1 MSNKRGFLLC
11 ENPEPTKWQL
21 HAPIQGNLW
30 ILGWRRL
37 PEYEIEGGVPDEVAE
52 ILANSLTRA
61 ALVSFPAIESSSNTS
76 DYVRRIDAGLLESME
91 AGFLRIPGS
100 FNIIST
106 TRPES
111 AKCLFNA
118 GGFPWDMQGQIILL
132 SPPGSQPPALDRKTL
147 FSVMNDNL
155 KADFNMLSLIGVQA
169 IIYPG
174 VDGDVAGIVSSSR
187 AFANEVLRAIES
199 EAIRSGFSWQVVAE
213 DDFIL

>member
-1 MSNKRGFLLC
+1 MSNERGFLLC

-21 HAPIQGNLW
+21 QSPLQGNLL
-30 ILGWRRL
+30 ILGWRRM

-61 ALVSFPAIESSSNTS
+61 ALVTFPSIESSSGTGDN
-76 DYVRRIDAGLLESME
+76 VQRVDAGFLESLE
-91 AGFLRIPGS
+91 AGYLRIPGS

-111 AKCLFNA
+111 AKALFNA

-132 SPPGSQPPALDRKTL
+132 SPLGSQPPALDRKTL
-147 FSVMNDNL
+147 FSVMTDNL
-155 KADFNMLSLIGVQA
+155 KADFDMLSLMGVQA

-174 VDGDVAGIVSSSR
+174 VDGDVAGIASSSR
-187 AFANEVLRAIES
+187 AFAGEVLRAIES
-199 EAIRSGFSWQVVAE
+199 EAVRSGFSWQVVAE

>member
-1 MSNKRGFLLC
+1 MSKERGFLLC

-21 HAPIQGNLW
+21 ISPLQGNLW
-30 ILGWRRL
+30 ILGWRRM

-52 ILANSLTRA
+52 ILAKSLTST
-61 ALVSFPAIESSSNTS
+61 ALVTFPSIESSSGNG
-76 DYVRRIDAGLLESME
+76 DYVRRIEVGLLESLE
-91 AGFLRIPGS
+91 SAFLRTPGS

-111 AKCLFNA
+111 AKRLFNA

-132 SPPGSQPPALDRKTL
+132 CPRGSQPPVLDRNTL
-147 FSVMNDNL
+147 FSIMKDNL

-174 VDGDVAGIVSSSR
+174 VDGDVAGILSSSQ
-187 AFANEVLRAIES
+187 AFESEVLRAIES
-199 EAIRSGFSWQVVAE
+199 EAIRSGFGWQVVAE